1 MQQGKKEGYI
11 WTFGFNIS
19 MLALRSHHVTCDGF
33 EMVFKGK
40 TFVSTCS
47 SLFFFFSTLHTRR
60 VSPSSRKSEL
70 AMDKYFGV
78 FVKIVLGNND
88 TVRGY
93 IQGKDEQGNLL
104 LKDCKCWLRG
114 YVFRNTNVCCGSYH

>member
-47 SLFFFFSTLHTRR
+47 SLFFFFPLFIQDACLHHQENLNWQWISTLAF
-60 VSPSSRKSEL
+60 S
-70 AMDKYFGV
+70 
-78 FVKIVLGNND
+78 
-88 TVRGY
+88 
-93 IQGKDEQGNLL
+93 
-104 LKDCKCWLRG
+104 
-114 YVFRNTNVCCGSYH
+114 